1 MQVIASTYH
10 PVQPTPSPV
19 TARGWKMDCSFA
31 HQFDVPLFIGRVSPE
46 YFAITSEVPLVCYL
60 NQEGRQ
66 AIIITGFDHHS
77 FLATEL
83 AMAKLFP
90 AFLRLTATKS
100 ADRSLFSASAHYT
113 CNVMSGHGYCL
124 LCHSVKHY
132 EAMVRNKSPYNCT
145 CFIFLFAVIRYWS
158 RLQVL
163 FFCIYFFGFFLS
175 SFLDF
180 TAASQQRK
188 DILTCEL
195 PYGFISVHII
205 KLCFVFSFGKISANR
220 LKCQIDLL
228 NSKDSLN
235 FLDKYIEDY
244 NETF

>member
-1 MQVIASTYH
+1 
-10 PVQPTPSPV
+10 
-19 TARGWKMDCSFA
+19 MDCSFA

-60 NQEGRQ
+60 NQEERQ

-132 EAMVRNKSPYNCT
+132 EALVENNLLFNSNCS
-145 CFIFLFAVIRYWS
+145 ILLVAIKILFKLR
-158 RLQVL
+158 VL
-163 FFCIYFFGFFLS
+163 FSGIPFIGFFLP
-175 SFLDF
+175 SFFDF
-180 TAASQQRK
+180 AATSQQRK
-188 DILTCEL
+188 DILTCEF

-205 KLCFVFSFGKISANR
+205 KLCFVFSFCKISANR
-220 LKCQIDLL
+220 LKCQILL
-228 NSKDSLN
+228 MVSKDNLIFYVKVYN
-235 FLDKYIEDY
+235 